1 VTGWGYRVRV
11 VLASAA
17 VAVMAAEVG
26 GWWWQ
31 QQLQALARV
40 NPTAA
45 SVRLRESALA
55 VLPPM
60 VERVGRLPT
69 AAFESVPRP
78 RLGALFDRLGGLQQ
92 AWMPAYPA
100 GFTDLARAELVRG
113 RVNEAGVHLDAAL
126 ARSPSSARLQR
137 MAAMV
142 LLMQGDL
149 AAALEALAVAEAIAP
164 GLRSPPV
171 QLIADEEARVRMRAL
186 ELRDRYYPRRRVDN
200 ALALARALRSAG
212 EAAAAE
218 GLLAAHAEHPEVQL
232 EMARWAI
239 DDGDRGGAAIRLDAV
254 IGNRACP
261 RGLRSRAWAMLALV
275 RELDG
280 DPSGALAAAER
291 ALALEPESPH
301 PWMALAA
308 LAESRGDF
316 EAALGHLRRAWGMSP
331 TDVGLLTRIARA
343 AEQAGRPADALL
355 ALERAVEVDPES
367 PAAAARLVA
376 LQIRQGR
383 YAEAAIAVSRALDR
397 HPTDPVLIELTER
410 LRREIGAR

>member
-1 VTGWGYRVRV
+1 MTRWGDRVRIL
-11 VLASAA
+11 LASAA
-17 VAVMAAEVG
+17 VAVMAAEVAG
-26 GWWWQ
+26 WWWWQ
-31 QQLQALARV
+31 QLQGLARV
-40 NPTAA
+40 NPNAA
-45 SVRLRESALA
+45 AGRLCRSGLA
-55 VLPPM
+55 AWPPM
-60 VERVGRLPT
+60 VVRARRLP
-69 AAFESVPRP
+69 AAALESVPRP
-78 RLGALFDRLGGLQQ
+78 LLADLLERFGGLQR
-92 AWMPAYPA
+92 AWLPAHPA
-100 GFTDLARAELVRG
+100 GFTDLARAELLRG
-113 RVNEAGVHLDAAL
+113 RVNEAGIHLEAAL
-126 ARSPSSARLQR
+126 ARSPTSARLQR
-137 MAAMV
+137 LAAAV
-142 LLMQGDL
+142 LLMQGEL
-149 AAALEALAVAEAIAP
+149 AAALESLAVAEAIAP

-171 QLIADEEARVRMRAL
+171 QLVAEEEARVRLRAL

-212 EAAAAE
+212 ETATAE

-239 DDGDRGGAAIRLDAV
+239 DDGDRTDAAIRLDAV
-254 IGNRACP
+254 IGDRACP
-261 RGLRSRAWAMLALV
+261 RSQRSRAWAMLALV

-280 DPSGALAAAER
+280 DRSGALAAADR

-301 PWMALAA
+301 PWMTLAA

-331 TDVGLLTRIARA
+331 TDVGLLTRIARV

-355 ALERAVEVDPES
+355 ALERAVEVNPES